1 MADNMFLRYREPT
14 SEYEI
19 GTDLIIGCSSL
30 AGLYLS
36 STDEIAE
43 ETVISALN
51 AGFYKFDTAPH
62 YGCGLGE
69 ERLGRAI
76 NKISL
81 IDRTDRLKIWTKV
94 GRLMIPFDGKDSSL
108 EAIAVHRNVDFG
120 NVPGSRNCL
129 FPDAP
134 TNVMPVFDYT
144 GSGVL
149 MSHADSLKRL
159 GVKTIHGLR
168 VHDCESLSSINET
181 LAELRESSTST
192 SGGLAALVKLRSD
205 GIISEVSLGLNDAD
219 VALSILRRAPVGS
232 LDSIM
237 IAGCWNL
244 LEHSPSSLEL
254 LLECQRTSVAVHNAG
269 VFASGLL
276 VGGSTYRYQQA
287 SADEI
292 RRTQL
297 WADLCGEYSV
307 PLPAVALKFALLFTV
322 IEAAA
327 VGVKDPSEVLQLV
340 EWFKCDVPPKLF
352 HDARERG
359 LVSRHV
365 PLYGTP

>member
-1 MADNMFLRYREPT
+1 MADDMLLVCREPAF
-14 SEYEI
+14 EYKI

-30 AGLYLS
+30 AGLYIS

-43 ETVISALN
+43 ETVMSAFN

-69 ERLGRAI
+69 ERLGKAI
-76 NKISL
+76 KKISL
-81 IDRTDRLKIWTKV
+81 INELDQLKIWTKV
-94 GRLMIPFDGKDSSL
+94 GRLMMPFDGKDSSL
-108 EAIAVHRNVDFG
+108 EAIAAHRNIDSG
-120 NVPGSRNCL
+120 NVPGSKNCL

-134 TNVMPVFDYT
+134 TNVLPVFDYS

-149 MSHADSLKRL
+149 TSHADSLKRL

-168 VHDCESLSSINET
+168 IHDCESVSSINET
-181 LAELRESSTST
+181 LAELGESPASS
-192 SGGLAALVKLRSD
+192 SGGLATLVKLRSD
-205 GIISEVSLGLNDAD
+205 GIIGEVSLGLNDAD
-219 VALSILRRAPVGS
+219 VALSILRQASVGS

-244 LEHSPSSLEL
+244 LEHPLSSLEL
-254 LLECQRTSVAVHNAG
+254 LLECQRNSVVVHNAG

-287 SADEI
+287 SADQI

-297 WADLCGEYSV
+297 WADLCEEYSV

-322 IEAAA
+322 IEAIA
-327 VGVKDPSEVLQLV
+327 VGVKSPGEVRLLV
-340 EWFKCDVPPKLF
+340 EWFKCDVPQKLF
-352 HDARERG
+352 QDARERG
-359 LVSRHV
+359 LISEHV
-365 PLYGTP
+365 PLYGDF